1 VEVEEHRLACL
12 RPSLPVS
19 DSRLD
24 MLRRLSPQAETV
36 RFEDRA
42 ANVTGGAQGI
52 GKSIAA
58 AFVTLICPSASPER
72 QVWPVRCREFMVRL
86 APARDQLGLALTRAQ
101 AC

>member
-1 VEVEEHRLACL
+1 
-12 RPSLPVS
+12 
-19 DSRLD
+19 
-24 MLRRLSPQAETV
+24 MLRRLSPRAETV